1 MFEKSIKFLL
11 ENAGTVIKYRL
22 HKELL
27 HDLSKTN
34 ENKLLKEVYKTLH
47 FQLLKTYIKTNGYI
61 GIGMHSWDKFKETPL
76 QDGETAARLLT
87 YYGIPKTNPIIV
99 NFIQALRDDK
109 VLQKEFSYYKPEIA
123 RFNDRFL
130 GLRNGSSLMVLIYT
144 MQALLGYGDDYDDVK
159 EFQNISLNA
168 FKNILNYSSFNE
180 ITKFNKNLKKKY
192 NYPYIETETYFPC
205 SYHLSTL
212 AYTSNWRTKKN
223 ISVMV
228 DAINHL
234 GKIINKEYN
243 MHVKIRN
250 NYYCPLWALTRPLEA
265 FSLKLLPINYAMYRR
280 VLIEIA
286 MLGIGNKVNVIKDSI
301 DSVKEA
307 LSKDGIIH
315 IKFNN
320 SYQKQRYLKM
330 LEYTTAY
337 SEVGLEENYKKETAL
352 ECDLTF
358 WAIQFLRYTE
368 NINNK
373 TTKSNI

>member
-1 MFEKSIKFLL
+1 
-11 ENAGTVIKYRL
+11 
-22 HKELL
+22 
-27 HDLSKTN
+27 
-34 ENKLLKEVYKTLH
+34 
-47 FQLLKTYIKTNGYI
+47 
-61 GIGMHSWDKFKETPL
+61 
-76 QDGETAARLLT
+76 
-87 YYGIPKTNPIIV
+87 
-99 NFIQALRDDK
+99 
-109 VLQKEFSYYKPEIA
+109 LQKEFSYYKPEIA
-123 RFNDRFL
+123 RFDDRFL

-168 FKNILNYSSFNE
+168 FGNILNYSSFNDM
-180 ITKFNKNLKKKY
+180 TKFNENLMKKY
-192 NYPYIETETYFPC
+192 NYPYIEVETYFPC

-223 ISVMV
+223 ISVMA

-234 GKIINKEYN
+234 GKIIHNEYN
-243 MHVKIRN
+243 MHVKIKN
-250 NYYCPLWALTRPLEA
+250 NYYCPLWALTRPLKA
-265 FSLKLLPINYAMYRR
+265 FSLELLPNNYVMYRR
-280 VLIEIA
+280 VLTEIA
-286 MLGIGNKVNVIKDSI
+286 MLGAGDRVNVIKDST

-315 IKFNN
+315 AKFNS

-358 WAIQFLRYTE
+358 WAVQFLKFADKKWCIE
-368 NINNK
+368 NMK
-373 TTKSNI
+373 AQ